1 MTCPYCGL
9 DATIRDLHAHLADV
23 HAAEISTEDIGDR
36 KAYTVTCPYCS
47 QRYRQPIKKSAGNP
61 EFLAQFERQIH
72 LVAFDMLINH
82 VLAEHGMERV
92 EP

>member
-1 MTCPYCGL
+1 VICPYCDTEGS
-9 DATIRDLHAHLADV
+9 IRDLHAHLAAE
-23 HAAEISTEDIGDR
+23 HSGEISTEHIGDR

-47 QRYRQPIKKSAGNP
+47 ERYRQPIKKSAGDP
-61 EFLAQFERQIH
+61 EFLAQFEHQIH